1 MLRIAGGDPTSPR
14 KRGEV
19 KGGALLT
26 SKILYASIDLSR
38 FTGAVLAK
46 AVLLC
51 MGLFSTFLSARA
63 EKSSIHTSFIPVPVP
78 WAGSRR
84 GISLMHISNEG
95 LLVILFVGLV
105 AGWLAGKVV
114 RGTGFGIIGDIV
126 VGIAGA
132 LVASFLFPKLGI
144 RIGTGLVSEI
154 VYSAIGA
161 VILLL
166 VVRLVRGGGRF

>member
-1 MLRIAGGDPTSPR
+1 M
-14 KRGEV
+14 
-19 KGGALLT
+19 
-26 SKILYASIDLSR
+26 Y
-38 FTGAVLAK
+38 
-46 AVLLC
+46 
-51 MGLFSTFLSARA
+51 
-63 EKSSIHTSFIPVPVP
+63 
-78 WAGSRR
+78 
-84 GISLMHISNEG
+84 ISNEG

-126 VGIAGA
+126 IGIAGA

-144 RIGTGLVSEI
+144 HIGTGLISEI

>member
-1 MLRIAGGDPTSPR
+1 
-14 KRGEV
+14 
-19 KGGALLT
+19 
-26 SKILYASIDLSR
+26 
-38 FTGAVLAK
+38 
-46 AVLLC
+46 
-51 MGLFSTFLSARA
+51 
-63 EKSSIHTSFIPVPVP
+63 
-78 WAGSRR
+78 
-84 GISLMHISNEG
+84 MHISNEG

-144 RIGTGLVSEI
+144 HIGTGLISEI